1 MTGTG
6 PQNTGDLRNAFGIE
20 RYGRALG
27 TSRAWLLRSVLD
39 QIATGDAT
47 RLASLAEADTLL
59 LQQALLVAELMA
71 LEHLDH
77 AEGASGSPESAVLQ
91 TACSDA
97 FYLLRALPKSPDPDV
112 SRKSLLRLSCY
123 GILGDRS
130 ADVRRWLR
138 EQGLPQL
145 PSEQDAW
152 PRQVFGTVADSFLR
166 IARKDGWAD
175 LHEVARGIARLRDLQ
190 AQFERDFI
198 SGAGASAQVAALE
211 LVSLYHLAKA
221 VELLGTF
228 CGKGAPKDI
237 VSELKFHYLRAIR
250 AASTGGLVELDILLR
265 WMRAASIHVA
275 QNSIWWLLRSFNSR
289 ISDHVRHL
297 ASEDAA
303 RPLLEL
309 LPPQRRALLEDGLLD
324 PAHRAVVVQMPT
336 SSGKTLLAEFRMLQA
351 INSFPGCWIA
361 YLVPTRALVNQIA
374 LRLRRDLEPLR
385 LTVESAAPVQE
396 VDVFEEE
403 WLTSTDAAD
412 VVVTT
417 PEKLDLVIR
426 GAKRSAAQRP
436 LGLVILDEAHN
447 LGETERGVRA
457 ELLLA
462 MLNQEYPDAQ
472 FLLLTPFVP
481 NGQELAVW
489 LDDQRSKA
497 ITVLA
502 ADWQPNDRA
511 VGVTYPEGH
520 GRHWGLKFRTL
531 HTQPAG
537 IETSEPL
544 VLNGQGPPLDLTVS
558 AVKSSKSKIAAAAA
572 TVLSRRAGS
581 TCIVL
586 ADSPRTTW
594 GIADILCQ
602 ASEARPTTD
611 RVELVKRFAETEI
624 APDFKLCDLLDKG
637 VAVHHAGLS
646 PELRFLVE
654 WLTEE
659 GGVRALI
666 ATTTLA
672 QGVNFPVSSIVLA
685 THFLYQPN
693 RGKVEMSPA
702 AFRNLA
708 GRAGRLFQD
717 TLGIVAFAAQESDD
731 ATINAFVA
739 RQVEDLA
746 SVLETMV
753 VDVLDRGWDLNL
765 TTLVRHDPRW
775 ASFAQYLA
783 HAYRQTGDHDRF
795 VADTEKILRA
805 TWGYRRLTSSRPAAA
820 EQLVDASRQY
830 AESLRRMGPGILSL
844 VDSTGFSG
852 ETLMEIL
859 QRRDQLPNTADGWSP
874 SELFRSGTP
883 TLAGLFE
890 ILIGVR
896 ELQLEVPA
904 GSQHRHLAEVLSMWV
919 GGRPLGEIAA
929 QHFRPEGVDAT
940 DSITECCRQLFQ
952 RFAQSGAWGLGVL
965 QAIAGVDTAGLP
977 PEQAETIRSV
987 PAMVYYGVPT
997 VNAVLMRALGVPR
1010 SIAVPLGDR
1019 FAAQHQAIQ
1028 GPRISR
1034 ARTWLKGLPA
1044 DVWNACRPAQARL
1057 SGEDYRRV
1065 WRILNGMESS

>member
-1 MTGTG
+1 MTGGSQT
-6 PQNTGDLRNAFGIE
+6 PGDLRSVFGTA
-20 RYGRALG
+20 RYEQALG
-27 TSRAWLLRSVLD
+27 ASRAWLLRSVLD
-39 QIATGDAT
+39 QVATGDPT
-47 RLASLAEADTLL
+47 RLASLAEADALL
-59 LQQALLVAELMA
+59 IQQALLVAELIA

-77 AEGASGSPESAVLQ
+77 AEGTSRSPDSAILRG
-91 TACSDA
+91 ACSDA
-97 FYLLRALPKSPDPDV
+97 FYLLRALPKSGDPD
-112 SRKSLLRLSCY
+112 SYRKILLRLSCY
-123 GILGDRS
+123 GLLGDRS

-138 EQGLPQL
+138 EQGLPPL
-145 PSEQDAW
+145 PAEQDAW
-152 PRQVFGTVADSFLR
+152 PRMVFGTVADSFLR
-166 IARKDGWAD
+166 IARKDGWTD
-175 LHEVARGIARLRDLQ
+175 LHEVARGIAKLRELQ
-190 AQFERDFI
+190 AQFEQGFL
-198 SGAGASAQVAALE
+198 SGVGARAQVAALE

-228 CGKGAPKDI
+228 CGKGTPKDI

-250 AASTGGLVELDILLR
+250 AASTGGLIELDVLLR
-265 WMRAASIHVA
+265 WMRAASIHMA

-297 ASEDAA
+297 ASEDVA

-309 LPPQRRALLEDGLLD
+309 LPPHRRALLEDGLLD

-336 SSGKTLLAEFRMLQA
+336 SSGKTLLAEFRILQA

-361 YLVPTRALVNQIA
+361 YLVPTRALVNQVA
-374 LRLRRDLEPLR
+374 LRLRRDLEPLH

-403 WLTSTDAAD
+403 WLTSADAAD

-447 LGETERGVRA
+447 IGETDRGVRA

-481 NGQELAVW
+481 NGQELAIW

-511 VGVTYPEGH
+511 IGVTYPEGQ
-520 GRHWGLKFRTL
+520 GRDWGLMFRTL
-531 HTQPAG
+531 HTQPVG
-537 IETSEPL
+537 IETPEPL
-544 VLNGQGPPLDLTVS
+544 PLDGEGPPLDLTAS
-558 AVKSSKSKIAAAAA
+558 AVRSSKSKIAAAAA
-572 TVLSRRAGS
+572 TILSRRAGT

-594 GIADILCQ
+594 SIADILSQ
-602 ASEARPTTD
+602 AFEARPTSD
-611 RVELVKRFAETEI
+611 RIELVKRFAETEI
-624 APDFKLCDLLDKG
+624 APNFKLCGLLDKG

-646 PELRFLVE
+646 PELRFLIE

-659 GGVRALI
+659 GDVRVLV

-685 THFLYQPN
+685 THFLYQPGP
-693 RGKVEMSPA
+693 RRVEMSPA
-702 AFRNLA
+702 AFQNLA

-717 TLGIVAFAAQESDD
+717 TLGIVAFAAQEKDD
-731 ATINAFVA
+731 PTIEAFVV
-739 RQVEDLA
+739 RQVEALA
-746 SVLETMV
+746 SVLEAMV
-753 VDVLDRGWDLNL
+753 IDVLDRGWDLNL
-765 TTLVRHDPRW
+765 TSLVRHDPRW

-783 HAYRQTGDHDRF
+783 HAYRQAGDHARF

-805 TWGYRRLTSSRPAAA
+805 TWGYRRLASSRPAAA
-820 EQLVDASRQY
+820 EQLIDASRQY
-830 AESLRRMGPGILSL
+830 AESLRGMGPGILSL
-844 VDSTGFSG
+844 VDGTGFSG

-859 QRRDQLPNTADGWSP
+859 KRKEQLPNTADGWSP
-874 SELFRSGTP
+874 SELFRAGTP

-919 GGRPLGEIAA
+919 QGRPLGEIAA
-929 QHFRPEGVDAT
+929 QHFQKEGVEPT

-952 RFAQSGAWGLGVL
+952 RLAQAGAWGLGAL
-965 QAIAGVDTAGLP
+965 QALAGIDTAGLP
-977 PEQAETIRSV
+977 QEQAEAFRSV

-1019 FAAQHQAIQ
+1019 FAAEHRAGE

-1044 DVWNACRPAQARL
+1044 DVWNACRPSQARL

-1065 WRILNGMESS
+1065 WRILNGMEAS

>member
-1 MTGTG
+1 MTVTDSE
-6 PQNTGDLRNAFGIE
+6 NARDLRSAFGLD
-20 RYGRALG
+20 RYERALG

-39 QIATGDAT
+39 QIASGDAT
-47 RLASLAEADTLL
+47 RLASLADADALL
-59 LQQALLVAELMA
+59 IQQALLVAELMA
-71 LEHLDH
+71 LEHLDD
-77 AEGASGSPESAVLQ
+77 AESASRSAESTFLR

-97 FYLLRALPKSPDPDV
+97 FYLLRALPKSSDADAR
-112 SRKSLLRLSCY
+112 RKILLRLSCY

-138 EQGLPQL
+138 EQGLPDL
-145 PSEQDAW
+145 PAEPEAW
-152 PRQVFGTVADSFLR
+152 PRRVFGTVADSFLR
-166 IARKDGWAD
+166 IARKDGWTD
-175 LHEVARGIARLRDLQ
+175 LHEVARGIAELRQLQ
-190 AQFERDFI
+190 TQFERDFLA
-198 SGAGASAQVAALE
+198 GVGASAQVAALE

-228 CGKGAPKDI
+228 CGKGSPKDI

-250 AASTGGLVELDILLR
+250 AASTGGLVELDVLLR
-265 WMRAASIHVA
+265 WMRAASIQIA

-289 ISDHVRHL
+289 ISEHVRHL
-297 ASEDAA
+297 ASEDVA

-336 SSGKTLLAEFRMLQA
+336 SSGKTLLAEFRILQA

-374 LRLRRDLEPLR
+374 LRLRRDLEPLG

-403 WLTSTDAAD
+403 WLTSAEAAN

-426 GAKRSAAQRP
+426 GAKRRPAQRP

-447 LGETERGVRA
+447 IGEAERGVRA

-489 LDDQRSKA
+489 LDDQRSRA

-511 VGVTYPEGH
+511 IGMVYPEG
-520 GRHWGLKFRTL
+520 RARDWALKFRTL

-537 IETSEPL
+537 IETAEPL
-544 VLNGQGPPLDLTVS
+544 SLNGGGPVLDLTVS
-558 AVKSSKSKIAAAAA
+558 AVRASKSKIAAAAA
-572 TVLSRRAGS
+572 QVLSRRAGS

-586 ADSPRTTW
+586 ADSPRTAW
-594 GIADILCQ
+594 NIADILAQ
-602 ASEARPTTD
+602 AAETCATTD

-624 APDFKLCDLLDKG
+624 APTFKLRETLDKG
-637 VAVHHAGLS
+637 IAVHHGGLS

-659 GGVRALI
+659 GDVRILV

-717 TLGIVAFAAQESDD
+717 TLGIVAFAAQERDD
-731 ATINAFVA
+731 AAIEAFVT
-739 RQVEDLA
+739 RQVQQLV

-753 VDVLDRGWDLNL
+753 IDVLDRGWDLNL
-765 TTLVRHDPRW
+765 TSLVRHDPRW

-783 HAYRQTGDHDRF
+783 HAYRQAGDHERF

-805 TWGYRRLTSSRPAAA
+805 TWGYRRLSSSRPAAA
-820 EQLVDASRQY
+820 EQLVDATRQY
-830 AESLRRMGPGILSL
+830 AETLQRMGPGILSL

-859 QRRDQLPNTADGWSP
+859 QRRELLPSTADGWSP
-874 SELFRSGTP
+874 SELFRAGTP

-896 ELQLEVPA
+896 ELQLDVPA
-904 GSQHRHLAEVLSMWV
+904 GTQHRHLAEVLSMWV
-919 GGRPLGEIAA
+919 EGRPVGEIAA
-929 QHFRPEGVDAT
+929 QHFQIEGADAT
-940 DSITECCRQLFQ
+940 ASITQCCRQLFQ
-952 RFAQSGAWGLGVL
+952 RFSQAGAWGLGAL
-965 QAIAGVDTAGLP
+965 QALSGIDTSGLP
-977 PEQAETIRSV
+977 PEQSEAFRSV
-987 PAMVYYGVPT
+987 PAMVFYGVPT

-1019 FAAQHQAIQ
+1019 FAAEASGGV
-1028 GPRISR
+1028 GPRVVR
-1034 ARTWLKGLPA
+1034 ARTWLKDLPSTTWEE
-1044 DVWNACRPAQARL
+1044 VKPAAARM
-1057 SGEDYRRV
+1057 SGDDYRRI
-1065 WRILNGMESS
+1065 WRILNGMGER

>member
-6 PQNTGDLRNAFGIE
+6 PNSARDLRSDFGLE
-20 RYGRALG
+20 RYERALG
-27 TSRAWLLRSVLD
+27 VSRAWLLRSVLD
-39 QIATGDAT
+39 QIASGDAT
-47 RLASLAEADTLL
+47 RLASLADSDALL
-59 LQQALLVAELMA
+59 VQQALLVAELIA
-71 LEHLDH
+71 LEHLDD
-77 AEGASGSPESAVLQ
+77 AEAATGSTGSAILRTAS
-91 TACSDA
+91 SDA
-97 FYLLRALPKSPDPDV
+97 FYLLRALPKPTDPDA
-112 SRKSLLRLSCY
+112 SRKRLIRLASY
-123 GILGDRS
+123 GVLGDRS

-138 EQGLPQL
+138 EQGLPDL
-145 PSEQDAW
+145 PEEQDAW
-152 PRQVFGTVADSFLR
+152 PRRVFATVADSFLR
-166 IARKDGWAD
+166 IARKDGWTD
-175 LHEVARGIARLRDLQ
+175 LHEVARGIAELRRLQ
-190 AQFERDFI
+190 AQFEQDFL
-198 SGAGASAQVAALE
+198 SGVRANAQVAALE

-228 CGKGAPKDI
+228 CGKGSPKDI

-250 AASTGGLVELDILLR
+250 AASTGGLVELDVLLR
-265 WMRAASIHVA
+265 WMRAASIHIA

-297 ASEDAA
+297 ASEDVA

-336 SSGKTLLAEFRMLQA
+336 SSGKTLLAEFRILQA

-374 LRLRRDLEPLR
+374 LRLRRDLEPLG

-403 WLTSTDAAD
+403 WLTSAEAAN

-417 PEKLDLVIR
+417 PEKLDLVVR
-426 GAKRSAAQRP
+426 GAKRRPTERP

-447 LGETERGVRA
+447 IGETERGVRA

-462 MLNQEYPDAQ
+462 MLNQEYPDSQ

-489 LDDQRSKA
+489 LDDQRSRA

-511 VGVTYPEGH
+511 IGTVYPEG
-520 GRHWGLKFRTL
+520 RARDWALKFRTL

-537 IETSEPL
+537 IETPEPL
-544 VLNGQGPPLDLTVS
+544 SLNGDGPALDLTVS
-558 AVKSSKSKIAAAAA
+558 AVKASKSKIAAAAA
-572 TVLSRRAGS
+572 KVLSQRAGS

-586 ADSPRTTW
+586 ADSPGTTW
-594 GIADILCQ
+594 TIADLLSQ
-602 ASEARPTTD
+602 AGEPRPTTD

-624 APDFKLCDLLDKG
+624 APDFRLREILDKG
-637 VAVHHAGLS
+637 IAVHHGGLS

-659 GGVRALI
+659 GDVRVLV

-685 THFLYQPN
+685 THYLYQPN
-693 RGKVEMSPA
+693 RGKQEMSPA

-717 TLGIVAFAAQESDD
+717 TLGIVAFAAQQGDDSAIES
-731 ATINAFVA
+731 FVS
-739 RQVEDLA
+739 RQVQDLV

-753 VDVLDRGWDLNL
+753 IDVLDRGWDLNL
-765 TTLVRHDPRW
+765 TSLVRHDPRW
-775 ASFAQYLA
+775 AAFAQYLA
-783 HAYRQTGDHDRF
+783 HSYRQSGDHERF

-805 TWGYRRLTSSRPAAA
+805 TWGYRRLSSSRPAAA

-830 AESLRRMGPGILSL
+830 ADTLRRMGPGVLSL

-859 QRRDQLPNTADGWSP
+859 QRRESLPSTADGWSP
-874 SELFRSGTP
+874 SELFRAGTP

-896 ELQLEVPA
+896 ELQLDVPS
-904 GSQHRHLAEVLSMWV
+904 GSQHRHLAEVLAMWV
-919 GGRPLGEIAA
+919 EGRPLGEIAA
-929 QHFRPEGVDAT
+929 RHFQTEGGDVT
-940 DSITECCRQLFQ
+940 DSITQCCRQLFQ
-952 RFAQSGAWGLGVL
+952 RFAQAGAWGLGAL
-965 QAIAGVDTAGLP
+965 QALAGIDIANVP
-977 PEQAETIRSV
+977 PDQAEALRSV
-987 PAMVYYGVPT
+987 PAMVFYGVPT
-997 VNAVLMRALGVPR
+997 VNAVLMRSLSVPR
-1010 SIAVPLGDR
+1010 SIAVPLGER
-1019 FAAQHQAIQ
+1019 FAAEGTAGD
-1028 GPRISR
+1028 GPRVVR
-1034 ARTWLKGLPA
+1034 AREWLKDLPTERWEEA
-1044 DVWNACRPAQARL
+1044 KPATSSM
-1057 SGEDYRRV
+1057 SGNDYRRV
-1065 WRILNGMESS
+1065 WRILNGMSDQ

>member
-6 PQNTGDLRNAFGIE
+6 PHNAGDLRSAFGVE
-20 RYGRALG
+20 RYERALG

-47 RLASLAEADTLL
+47 RLASLAEADALL

-77 AEGASGSPESAVLQ
+77 AEGASGRSESAILR

-97 FYLLRALPKSPDPDV
+97 FHLLRALPKSSESDV

-138 EQGLPQL
+138 EQGLPPL
-145 PSEQDAW
+145 PAEGDAW
-152 PRQVFGTVADSFLR
+152 PRRVFGTVADSFLR
-166 IARKDGWAD
+166 VARKDGWAD
-175 LHEVARGIARLRDLQ
+175 LHEVARGIAMLRDLQ
-190 AQFERDFI
+190 VQFEQEFL
-198 SGAGASAQVAALE
+198 SGVGGSAQVAALE

-237 VSELKFHYLRAIR
+237 VSELKFHYFRAIR
-250 AASTGGLVELDILLR
+250 AASTGGLVELDVLLR

-297 ASEDAA
+297 ASEDVA

-336 SSGKTLLAEFRMLQA
+336 SSGKTLLAEFRILQA

-374 LRLRRDLEPLR
+374 LRVRRDLKPLS

-403 WLTSTDAAD
+403 WLTSADAAD

-426 GAKRSAAQRP
+426 GAKRGAAQRP

-447 LGETERGVRA
+447 IGETERGVRA

-489 LDDQRSKA
+489 LDDQRSRA

-511 VGVTYPEGH
+511 IGVTYPEGR
-520 GRHWGLKFRTL
+520 GRDWGLKFRTL

-586 ADSPRTTW
+586 ADSPGTTW
-594 GIADILCQ
+594 SIADILSQ
-602 ASEARPTTD
+602 ASEARTTTD
-611 RVELVKRFAETEI
+611 RTELVKRFAETEI
-624 APDFKLCDLLDKG
+624 APDFKLCELLDKG
-637 VAVHHAGLS
+637 VAVHQGGLS

-659 GGVRALI
+659 GDVRVLV

-717 TLGIVAFAAQESDD
+717 TLGIVAFAAQEKDD
-731 ATINAFVA
+731 ATIDAFVS
-739 RQVEDLA
+739 RQVQDLA

-753 VDVLDRGWDLNL
+753 IDVLDRGWDLNL
-765 TTLVRHDPRW
+765 TSLVRHDPRW

-783 HAYRQTGDHDRF
+783 HAYRQAGDHDRF

-830 AESLRRMGPGILSL
+830 AESLQRMGPGILSL

-874 SELFRSGTP
+874 SELFRAGTP

-904 GSQHRHLAEVLSMWV
+904 GSQHRHVAEVLSMWV
-919 GGRPLGEIAA
+919 EGRPLGEIAA
-929 QHFRPEGVDAT
+929 QHFRTEGVDAT
-940 DSITECCRQLFQ
+940 ESITQCCRQLFQ
-952 RFAQSGAWGLGVL
+952 RFAQAGAWGLGAL
-965 QAIAGVDTAGLP
+965 QALAGIDTAGLP
-977 PEQAETIRSV
+977 PEQSEALRSV
-987 PAMVYYGVPT
+987 PAMVFYGVPT
-997 VNAVLMRALGVPR
+997 VNAVLMRTLGVPR

-1019 FAAQHQAIQ
+1019 FAAEQSGGV
-1028 GPRISR
+1028 GPRVVR
-1034 ARTWLKGLPA
+1034 ARTWLKDLPSETWEE
-1044 DVWNACRPAQARL
+1044 VKPAAARM
-1057 SGEDYRRV
+1057 SGDDYSRV
-1065 WRILNGMESS
+1065 WRILNGM

>member
-1 MTGTG
+1 MNGTS
-6 PQNTGDLRNAFGIE
+6 PNSVRDLRSDFGLD
-20 RYGRALG
+20 RYERALG
-27 TSRAWLLRSVLD
+27 ASRAWILRSVLD
-39 QIATGDAT
+39 QIASGDAT
-47 RLASLAEADTLL
+47 CLASLADTDALL
-59 LQQALLVAELMA
+59 VQQALLVAELQA
-71 LEHLDH
+71 LEQLDH
-77 AEGASGSPESAVLQ
+77 EEAASRSVESTILL
-91 TACSDA
+91 TATRDA
-97 FYLLRALPKSPDPDV
+97 FYLLRALPKSSDPDAD
-112 SRKSLLRLSCY
+112 RKHLLRLSCY
-123 GILGDRS
+123 GVLGDRS

-138 EQGLPQL
+138 EQGLPAL
-145 PSEQDAW
+145 PAEQDAW
-152 PRQVFGTVADSFLR
+152 PRRVFGTVADSFLR

-175 LHEVARGIARLRDLQ
+175 LHEVSRGIAELRRLQ
-190 AQFERDFI
+190 THFEQDFLLGV
-198 SGAGASAQVAALE
+198 SANAQVAALE
-211 LVSLYHLAKA
+211 LVSLYHLAKG
-221 VELLGTF
+221 VEILSVF
-228 CGKGAPKDI
+228 CGKGSPKDI
-237 VSELKFHYLRAIR
+237 VSELKFHYSRAIR
-250 AASTGGLVELDILLR
+250 AASTGGLVELDVLLR
-265 WMRAASIHVA
+265 WMRAASIHMA

-336 SSGKTLLAEFRMLQA
+336 SSGKTLLAEFRILQA

-374 LRLRRDLEPLR
+374 LRLRRDLEPLG

-403 WLTSTDAAD
+403 WLTSADAAN

-426 GAKRSAAQRP
+426 GAKRRPRQRP

-447 LGETERGVRA
+447 IGESERGVRA

-472 FLLLTPFVP
+472 FLLLTPYVP

-511 VGVTYPEGH
+511 IGIVYPEG
-520 GRHWGLKFRTL
+520 RARDWTLKFRTL

-537 IETSEPL
+537 IETPEPL
-544 VLNGQGPPLDLTVS
+544 SLNEEGPALDLTVS
-558 AVKSSKSKIAAAAA
+558 AVKASKSKIAAAAA
-572 TVLSRRAGS
+572 KILSRRVGS

-586 ADSPRTTW
+586 ADSPGTTW
-594 GIADILCQ
+594 TIADTLSQ
-602 ASEARPTTD
+602 AEEPRPTSD
-611 RVELVKRFAETEI
+611 RVELVKRYVETEI
-624 APDFKLCDLLDKG
+624 APDFKLREILDKG
-637 VAVHHAGLS
+637 IAVHHGGLS
-646 PELRFLVE
+646 PELRYLVE

-659 GGVRALI
+659 GDVRVLV

-685 THFLYQPN
+685 THYLYKPN
-693 RGKVEMSPA
+693 CGKQEMSPA

-717 TLGIVAFAAQESDD
+717 TLGIVAFAAQQGDD
-731 ATINAFVA
+731 PTIETFVS
-739 RQVEDLA
+739 RQVEELG
-746 SVLETMV
+746 SVLEAMV
-753 VDVLDRGWDLNL
+753 IDVLDRGWDLNL
-765 TTLVRHDPRW
+765 TSLVRHDPRW

-783 HAYRQTGDHDRF
+783 HAYRQSADHERF

-805 TWGYRRLTSSRPAAA
+805 TWGYRRLSSSRPAAA

-830 AESLRRMGPGILSL
+830 ADTLRRVGPGILSL
-844 VDSTGFSG
+844 VDSTGFSA
-852 ETLMEIL
+852 ESLMEIL
-859 QRRDQLPNTADGWSP
+859 QRRELLPSTVDGWSP
-874 SELFRSGTP
+874 SELFRTGTT

-904 GSQHRHLAEVLSMWV
+904 GSQHRHLADVLSMWV
-919 GGRPLGEIAA
+919 EGRALGEIATR
-929 QHFRPEGVDAT
+929 HFQTEGGDVT
-940 DSITECCRQLFQ
+940 DSITQCCRQLFQ
-952 RFAQSGAWGLGVL
+952 RFAQGGAWGLGAL
-965 QAIAGVDTAGLP
+965 QALAGIDITNLP
-977 PEQAETIRSV
+977 PDQAEALRSV
-987 PAMVYYGVPT
+987 PAMVFYGVPT
-997 VNAVLMRALGVPR
+997 VNAVLMRSLGVPR

-1019 FAAQHQAIQ
+1019 FLAEGSAADS
-1028 GPRISR
+1028 PRVFR
-1034 ARTWLKGLPA
+1034 ARQWLKDQPSEIWEEAKPA
-1044 DVWNACRPAQARL
+1044 TARM
-1057 SGEDYRRV
+1057 SGRDYRRV
-1065 WRILNGMESS
+1065 WRILNGMSDQ